1 MIALALL
8 LATSSVEAPG
18 RETLFSL
25 DGPAA
30 AAAGAG
36 LAGGGALFVAFAGA
50 GLTTI
55 SPAFVIL
62 PIIATLGLPLAT
74 GFGAVLGA
82 SLDAANGNAI
92 TVGVATGAGAL
103 AGAMIG
109 GALALG
115 VASLASLEEGSALVV
130 TWCGGMIGGT
140 ITASGAAALT
150 TSWAE

>member
-1 MIALALL
+1 M
-8 LATSSVEAPG
+8 ATSSVEAPG

-82 SLDAANGNAI
+82 SLDASANGNAI

-115 VASLASLEEGSALVV
+115 VASLASLEERSALVV